1 MSEQSKIARPYAQA
15 IFDLAQ
21 DASALEAW
29 SVTLHELSEL
39 VERPDLNAVI
49 SDPRITKHQLLS
61 LVLQITGDDVDVLTG
76 NLIRL
81 LVQNRRLAYL
91 PLITRQYESL
101 RAEAEG
107 VIEAELETAFPID
120 AHYEQVVSDALE
132 NRFGQ
137 KIRLRCSV
145 NDDLIGGAVIRA
157 GDWVVDGSL
166 RARLNKLATA
176 LGV

>member
-1 MSEQSKIARPYAQA
+1 MSEQSRIARPYAQA
-15 IFDLAQ
+15 IFELAQ
-21 DASALEAW
+21 EADALEQW
-29 SVTLHELSEL
+29 SAALNDLSEL
-39 VERPDLNAVI
+39 VEHPDLNAVI
-49 SDPRITKHQLLS
+49 KDPRITKRQLLS
-61 LVLQITGDDVDVLTG
+61 IVLQITGDDIDELTG

-91 PLITRQYESL
+91 PFIARQYESL

-120 AHYEQVVSDALE
+120 EHYEQVVSDALE

-137 KIRLRCSV
+137 KIRLRCAV

>member
-1 MSEQSKIARPYAQA
+1 MAEQSRIARPYAQA
-15 IFDLAQ
+15 IFELAQ
-21 DASALEAW
+21 DADALQDW
-29 SVTLHELSEL
+29 SDVLDGLSEL
-39 VERPDLNAVI
+39 VEHPDMNAVI
-49 SDPRITKHQLLS
+49 SDPRITKRQLLS
-61 LVLQITGDDVDVLTG
+61 IVLQITGDDIDELTG

-91 PLITRQYESL
+91 PFIARQYESL

-120 AHYEQVVSDALE
+120 EHYEQVVSDALE